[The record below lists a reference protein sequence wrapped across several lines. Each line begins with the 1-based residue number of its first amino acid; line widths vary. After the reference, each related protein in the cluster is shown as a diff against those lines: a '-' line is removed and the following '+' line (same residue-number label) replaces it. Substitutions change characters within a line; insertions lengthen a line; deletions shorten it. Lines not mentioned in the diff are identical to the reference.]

1 MLLRMLELCC
11 VGTFWCTLF
20 PLCREGSQGW
30 SIALCSAAW
39 APGGCLPRPPAPRL
53 EELPCRGSPS
63 WHNARALLCSARI
76 PPCQHLQCPAST
88 VQLHSSQALR
98 FVVALTQHIC
108 SGEVMEPSI
117 TAWLLS
123 HPRAEMFHP
132 AWPGLGRRVRCG
144 VRRWAGTQAAR
155 GALPAPGCG
164 SPELVPS
171 RCFWLRS
178 R

>member
-11 VGTFWCTLF
+11 VGTFW
-20 PLCREGSQGW
+20 CREGSQGW

-63 WHNARALLCSARI
+63 WHNARALLCSACI
-76 PPCQHLQCPAST
+76 PPCQHLLCPASA
-88 VQLHSSQALR
+88 VQLRSSQALR

-132 AWPGLGRRVRCG
+132 AWPGLGRRVRCR

-164 SPELVPS
+164 SAELVPS